1 LFSVCAC
8 AILRLM
14 APLANTASGRWY
26 MIPVIAL
33 VVGLICASGC
43 GPRYPVGSIDDLF
56 VTNKRY
62 NIDKDKGIVRV
73 FAQVEN
79 TGEGLIR
86 QVKMEAVL
94 LSADG
99 DKRGTNNV
107 VLKDIKPGE
116 KRNFSIAVTSH
127 SRSHKVEI
135 VAKEVEK

>member
-1 LFSVCAC
+1 MFSVWAC

-33 VVGLICASGC
+33 AVALICASGC
-43 GPRYPVGSIDDLF
+43 GPRYPAGSIDDLF

-73 FAQVEN
+73 FAQLEN
-79 TGEGLIR
+79 TGAGLIR
-86 QVKMEAVL
+86 EVKMEAVL

-116 KRNFSIAVTSH
+116 KRNFSIVVTSH
-127 SRSHKVEI
+127 SRGHKVEI